1 MLIQEQKVD
10 VDCEKD
16 AQISILANKIATK
29 WWPNIAIKK
38 YKLYITFTYYYTF
51 MLLSNQKTRIAF
63 NGSSSFT

>member
-38 YKLYITFTYYYTF
+38 SKLYITFIYYYTF
-51 MLLSNQKTRIAF
+51 MLLFNQKTRIAF